1 MDKSVITRAVTVAGG
16 RFAPGHL
23 GELTQQVPFEMVDAV
38 LEETCR
44 VQRRVRDLPARVVVY
59 LLLAGCLFAECST
72 HQLSWK
78 AFYSP
83 STTGT
88 LSTPDLRPNRPTHR
102 PNPGH
107 RRNPAIAQQHRRIA
121 DAAQSSFRRARMS
134 AHRLARHTKAI
145 IRVADA

>member
-1 MDKSVITRAVTVAGG
+1 MDQSAITRVVSVAGG

-38 LEETCR
+38 LKETCR

-88 LSTPDLRPNRPTHR
+88 LSTRDLRPKPSDSSSQSWSSQEPRHR
-102 PNPGH
+102 
-107 RRNPAIAQQHRRIA
+107 AATSA
-121 DAAQSSFRRARMS
+121 DS
-134 AHRLARHTKAI
+134 
-145 IRVADA
+145 